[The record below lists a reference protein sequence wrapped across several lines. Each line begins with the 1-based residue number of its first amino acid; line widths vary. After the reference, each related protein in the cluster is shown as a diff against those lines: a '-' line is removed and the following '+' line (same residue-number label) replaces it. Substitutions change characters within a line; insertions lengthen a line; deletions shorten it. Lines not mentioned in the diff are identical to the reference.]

1 MEELIA
7 ELAKSGFQNRI
18 LRHHQEEGLKWLC
31 SCYEIQNGGIL
42 ADEMGLG
49 KTTQSLAFLCVKA
62 KLNCPSLVVA
72 PLSVLNNW
80 SAELTSFLPNF
91 TVIKY
96 YGDAETRNLLREK
109 SGHFYITTYETILK
123 DSDFFARKMW
133 NILIVDEGHRVK
145 NSEGQTNLKL
155 RELKCAFRLIL
166 SGTPVQNN
174 LGELYSLLSF
184 VDAEA
189 FPLDDMTDFCSRY
202 EQQKFNNELHELL
215 RPYLL
220 RRTKTQ
226 VLNKLPPSQES
237 IIFCQL
243 SSLQKRVYKGVLTK
257 DASVIDLATNKS
269 VLQNTIMQLR
279 KCSNHP
285 YMFNGV
291 EPEPFRIGEHIVDA
305 SGKLKTLDR
314 ILRYCKSNNHRV
326 LIFSQFTLTLD
337 ILQDYAQY
345 RAFSYERLDGSVRD
359 QERFNSINNF
369 SQNDIFCFLL
379 STKAGGVGLNLTAA
393 DTVIFFDTDWNPQN
407 DLQAAA
413 RAHRI
418 GQTKPVKI
426 IRLVSQNTVDE
437 YMLKKMESK
446 LKLTKRVIN
455 EGGFSTLDVAPED
468 SKTLSDML
476 LFGLN
481 NLLENEDMV
490 DNDVESLLGETNS
503 NSEWVF
509 VDQPSSSNANEKIG
523 MEIDDFYDFEGTN
536 YREKNAK
543 DKEAFDRM
551 VMENKVIVPV
561 ESSTSSSVRSRKTV
575 FMSEQEVKEKE
586 NILQKEHL
594 AALELRKAKRE
605 AKRKEKWEELGYVSK
620 ALPASVLP
628 GNLSSTLDLE
638 YVVGDVTLPDKE
650 GVIIHCTDTSGEWG
664 KGGLFTAL
672 TKLSQNPRN
681 CYELAKDMD
690 DLRLG
695 QCHVVDYFPDL
706 SVALLSCI
714 RRGSASIKLDLK
726 SLGEAL
732 TSLGHYA
739 KQKNVSV
746 HMPRVGFSVEDW
758 YGTERLLR
766 KCLLSQ
772 DVPTLVYY
780 FSKRSSLKSSRQNT
794 SSPKPGPSHLSD
806 DPKLQSPTVKKLKTS
821 LSDCYFNKTVY
832 LDPDLSS
839 SERAV
844 LERYVIAA
852 NGNVQNFLSGDVT
865 HIISYDTQFRTN
877 DNYQADIISPSQ
889 FAKTLSDRSLQ

>member
-314 ILRYCKSNNHRV
+314 ILRMGKSEIPDRWDR
-326 LIFSQFTLTLD
+326 FS
-337 ILQDYAQY
+337 
-345 RAFSYERLDGSVRD
+345 
-359 QERFNSINNF
+359 
-369 SQNDIFCFLL
+369 
-379 STKAGGVGLNLTAA
+379 
-393 DTVIFFDTDWNPQN
+393 P
-407 DLQAAA
+407 
-413 RAHRI
+413 
-418 GQTKPVKI
+418 
-426 IRLVSQNTVDE
+426 
-437 YMLKKMESK
+437 
-446 LKLTKRVIN
+446 
-455 EGGFSTLDVAPED
+455 
-468 SKTLSDML
+468 
-476 LFGLN
+476 
-481 NLLENEDMV
+481 
-490 DNDVESLLGETNS
+490 
-503 NSEWVF
+503 
-509 VDQPSSSNANEKIG
+509 
-523 MEIDDFYDFEGTN
+523 
-536 YREKNAK
+536 
-543 DKEAFDRM
+543 
-551 VMENKVIVPV
+551 
-561 ESSTSSSVRSRKTV
+561 
-575 FMSEQEVKEKE
+575 
-586 NILQKEHL
+586 
-594 AALELRKAKRE
+594 
-605 AKRKEKWEELGYVSK
+605 
-620 ALPASVLP
+620 
-628 GNLSSTLDLE
+628 
-638 YVVGDVTLPDKE
+638 
-650 GVIIHCTDTSGEWG
+650 
-664 KGGLFTAL
+664 
-672 TKLSQNPRN
+672 
-681 CYELAKDMD
+681 
-690 DLRLG
+690 
-695 QCHVVDYFPDL
+695 
-706 SVALLSCI
+706 
-714 RRGSASIKLDLK
+714 
-726 SLGEAL
+726 
-732 TSLGHYA
+732 
-739 KQKNVSV
+739 
-746 HMPRVGFSVEDW
+746 
-758 YGTERLLR
+758 
-766 KCLLSQ
+766 
-772 DVPTLVYY
+772 
-780 FSKRSSLKSSRQNT
+780 
-794 SSPKPGPSHLSD
+794 
-806 DPKLQSPTVKKLKTS
+806 
-821 LSDCYFNKTVY
+821 FNKTVRGTC
-832 LDPDLSS
+832 LLAHKTPLQTSFNRNLTPTDLVQSLKDRGMNLKLVIDLSNTD
-839 SERAV
+839 
-844 LERYVIAA
+844 RYYSP
-852 NGNVQNFLSGDVT
+852 NEFTHLGVT
-865 HIISYDTQFRTN
+865 HSKIPCSHDKI
-877 DNYQADIISPSQ
+877 PSQ
-889 FAKTLSDRSLQ
+889 DQVDRFKELVSSFQQRGSAVIGVHCSYGVNCTGYMIARYLIETLGWSAEDAINEVDLARGHTMERITLIEDLLNRTKNLSRKRKKLYRSTLPLTNVRNKVCNCMGPQQSHLEEIMFN

>member
-1 MEELIA
+1 MEELKA
-7 ELAKSGFQNRI
+7 ELTKAGFENRT
-18 LRHHQEEGLKWLC
+18 LRHHQEEGLQWLC
-31 SCYEIQNGGIL
+31 SCYEIQNGSIL

-80 SAELTSFLPNF
+80 SSELTSFLPKF

-96 YGDAETRNLLREK
+96 YGDAEMRSLLQKRN
-109 SGHFYITTYETILK
+109 GNIFITTYETILK
-123 DSDFFARKMW
+123 DSGFFAGKKW

-145 NSEGQTNLKL
+145 NPEGQTNLKL
-155 RELKCAFRLIL
+155 RELECSFRLIL

-174 LGELYSLLSF
+174 LRELYSLLSF
-184 VDAEA
+184 VDTDA
-189 FPLDDMTDFCSRY
+189 FPVEDIDDFCSRY
-202 EQQKFNNELHELL
+202 EKYKFSEELHELL

-220 RRTKTQ
+220 RRTKSQ
-226 VLNKLPPSQES
+226 VLSKLPPSQES
-237 IIFCQL
+237 IIICQL

-257 DASVIDLATNKS
+257 DASVIDLASNKS

-291 EPEPFRIGEHIVDA
+291 EPEPFRIGEHIVEA
-305 SGKLKTLDR
+305 SGKLKTLDK
-314 ILRYCKSNNHRV
+314 ILKYCQSNNHRV

-359 QERFNSINNF
+359 QERFNSIYNF
-369 SQNDIFCFLL
+369 SQNDVFCFLL

-426 IRLVSQNTVDE
+426 IRLVSKNTVDE

-446 LKLTKRVIN
+446 LKLTKRVIS
-455 EGGFSTLDVAPED
+455 EGGFSSLDVAPED

-481 NLLENEDMV
+481 NLLENDEVID
-490 DNDVESLLGETNS
+490 DDVESLLGETNS

-509 VDQPSSSNANEKIG
+509 VDQPGSSNANGEIG
-523 MEIDDFYDFEGTN
+523 REVDDFYDFEGTN
-536 YREKNAK
+536 YREKSAK
-543 DKEAFDRM
+543 DKETF
-551 VMENKVIVPV
+551 NKMIKESAVSTSV
-561 ESSTSSSVRSRKTV
+561 ESSSSASGRSRKTV
-575 FMSEQEVKEKE
+575 FMSEEEVKEKE
-586 NILQKEHL
+586 NILQKQQQ

-605 AKRKEKWEELGYVSK
+605 AKRKEKWDEMGYLST
-620 ALPASVLP
+620 ALPVSVLP
-628 GNLSSTLDLE
+628 DNLSSTLDLE
-638 YVVGDVTLPDKE
+638 YVVGDVTLPDKK
-650 GVIIHCTDTSGEWG
+650 GVIIHCTDSSGEWG

-672 TKLSQNPRN
+672 TKQSQNPRN
-681 CYELAKDMD
+681 CYELAKDMND
-690 DLRLG
+690 MRLG

-726 SLGEAL
+726 SLREAL
-732 TSLGHYA
+732 TSLGNYA
-739 KQKNVSV
+739 KQNNLSV

-772 DVPTLVYY
+772 NVPTLVYY
-780 FSKRSSLKSSRQNT
+780 FSKRKSSRQNT
-794 SSPKPGPSHLSD
+794 SSPRPGPSSSSD
-806 DPKLQSPTVKKLKTS
+806 DPKIQPSSTKRLKTS
-821 LSDCYFNKTVY
+821 LSDCYANKTVY

-839 SERAV
+839 SERRV

-852 NGNVQNFLSGDVT
+852 NGDVQSFLSENVT
-865 HIISYDTQFRTN
+865 HIVSYDTQFQTN
-877 DNYQADIISPSQ
+877 VSCRAVIISPSQ
-889 FAKTLSDRSLQ
+889 FAETLSDGNLQ